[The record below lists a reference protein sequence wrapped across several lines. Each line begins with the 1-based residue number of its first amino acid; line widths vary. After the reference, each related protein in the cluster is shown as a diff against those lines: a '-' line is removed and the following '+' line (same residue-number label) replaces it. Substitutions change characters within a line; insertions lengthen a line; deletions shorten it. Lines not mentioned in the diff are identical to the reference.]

1 MYLEFIRFDSIVE
14 DFKSLKECRE
24 TFNTLTKGNF
34 CFFNILLLI
43 INFMFHFHIYII
55 VMFFGLYYHVYLFS
69 VEKMIT
75 GNENFDLIRT
85 NNLYIKSIICSPRT
99 FVQVPWLM
107 TWVDKVAILFFFFL
121 LGDILKFIK

>member
-99 FVQVPWLM
+99 FVQVP
-107 TWVDKVAILFFFFL
+107 
-121 LGDILKFIK
+121 